1 VRNVEVLQGVKDERN
16 ILQTTKTRKANW
28 TGHILHRNCLLNT
41 LLQERERDG

>member
-1 VRNVEVLQGVKDERN
+1 MEVLKGVQDERN

-41 LLQERERDG
+41 LLQERQREG